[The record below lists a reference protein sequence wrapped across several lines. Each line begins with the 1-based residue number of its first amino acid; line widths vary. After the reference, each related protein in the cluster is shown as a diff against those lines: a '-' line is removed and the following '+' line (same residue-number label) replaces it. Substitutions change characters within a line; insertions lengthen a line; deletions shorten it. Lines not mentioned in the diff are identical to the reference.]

1 MRLMVHLQLTHSD
14 GWLPVAD
21 VRQLTGLDPSRM
33 ALLVEIHGD
42 ECRPIGYPVAEV
54 ARQKRVS
61 AMASER
67 NKSQCSNAPMLQCS
81 NALGNVFEVS
91 ETENGA
97 KSTQVAEPQGEGAR
111 VTGVEGQ
118 KNPVAKKSCSTQE
131 EDIYILGPKDVGHKE
146 LQSSFLGERGSME
159 VGIAKGRN
167 HGERGA
173 TMPDWCAELLFAT
186 KDAGQVALSLDDYQ
200 ALRTAHS
207 ENLLRTQLPLAALWL
222 RTNADKRKAAK
233 GLMRFLANWLKREA
247 SGRAG
252 TGLYGP
258 PLAEKKPR
266 GEWSGVWR
274 VGK

>member
-21 VRQLTGLDPSRM
+21 VRQLTGLDPASMGR
-33 ALLVEIHGD
+33 LIEIHGN

-61 AMASER
+61 AIASER

-91 ETENGA
+91 EPENGA
-97 KSTQVAEPQGEGAR
+97 KSTQVAETQGEGAR
-111 VTGVEGQ
+111 ATGVKGQ

-131 EDIYILGPKDVGHKE
+131 EDIYIIGPKDVGPKE

-159 VGIAKGRN
+159 VGIVKGRN

-173 TMPDWCAELLFAT
+173 TVPDWCADLLFAT
-186 KDAGQVALSLDDYQ
+186 KDFGQVALSLDDYQ

-247 SGRAG
+247 SGKAG
-252 TGLYGP
+252 TGIYGAP
-258 PLAEKKPR
+258 SAEKKPR